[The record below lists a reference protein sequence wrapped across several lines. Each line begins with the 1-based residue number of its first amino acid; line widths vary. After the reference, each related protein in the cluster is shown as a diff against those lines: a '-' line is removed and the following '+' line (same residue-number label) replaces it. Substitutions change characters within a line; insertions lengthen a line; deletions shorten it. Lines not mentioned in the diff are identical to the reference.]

1 MRSLTVAA
9 LLCAASPALA
19 QLTFSNQTVAAG
31 IDVKYLPGSFTSSE
45 YIAGCA
51 CGDWNADG
59 YQDLFLPSGGGTN
72 GVDRLYIN
80 QGDGTFVDDAAT
92 WGIAPA
98 HHGLAVAVGDY
109 DNDGNLDLF
118 EASNGIGQNKLYHN
132 VANASFTNDAATSGL
147 AGLANDSFGA
157 SFGDY
162 DLDGDLDIF
171 VTGFN
176 SHKN

>member
-51 CGDWNADG
+51 CGDFNADG

-72 GVDRLYIN
+72 GMDRLYIN
-80 QGDGTFVDDAAT
+80 QGDGTFVDDATT
-92 WGIAPA
+92 WGIAPP
-98 HHGLAVAVGDY
+98 HYGLALAVGDY
-109 DNDGNLDLF
+109 DDDGYLDLF
-118 EASNGIGQNKLYHN
+118 EASSGIGFNKLYHN
-132 VANASFTNDAATSGL
+132 VGGASFTNDAAAANLVGV
-147 AGLANDSFGA
+147 AND
-157 SFGDY
+157 
-162 DLDGDLDIF
+162 
-171 VTGFN
+171 
-176 SHKN
+176 